1 VEEVFVDQQ
10 SRPRPDVQDVP
21 GTQALMR
28 GLDVLMAIGM
38 AQEPPRFGDIHRAV
52 NLPKG
57 TLHRLLAALQR
68 QRLIRLDSRTR
79 QYHVGSRVFDLARR
93 TLDQSELIRAAK
105 PELSRVSRLLN
116 RAACLYVRD
125 GEDVF
130 VIDFEDPD
138 AANSHTVRIWP
149 RQSAGQCAAGV
160 AMIAAMS
167 PDDRSAFLRGLD
179 HGSDQDLGIDL
190 TRALGY
196 ALVTERE
203 GGPTS
208 VASAM
213 LDADG
218 YPVAAISCPFEAT
231 DIRAERLH
239 EAGRVVAEA
248 ARRASGNF
256 GMGLGTPHVAPR
268 PEGRADDNVRH
279 LETGRDFMGE
289 NPVWSAEAQKLIWLD
304 ILAPAIRTYSPASG
318 ESSRIDLPEITGG
331 LAELAGDKLILLG
344 RHGIFE
350 FDPATGSHTLLVSPE
365 ADKPDNRF
373 NTAAIDAAGNL
384 WAGTVAVSH
393 EAGRGS
399 LYRISPDL
407 RIHKALEHTGLP
419 KNVDWSLDNRTLY
432 YSDGADGVVYA
443 FDFDLAS
450 GSLGNRRVFMQGND
464 DIGIPNGITV
474 DSKGHLWAAML
485 GGWSV
490 RRFAPDGRPEQVIA
504 LPIPMPTNLCFGG
517 RDMKTLFV
525 TSTYLRVPPGYS
537 TSAPLSGNLL
547 AIELDVPGRPAR
559 RFGSGRAA

>member
-1 VEEVFVDQQ
+1 MEESAVDEQL
-10 SRPRPDVQDVP
+10 RPQMQEVP

-38 AQEPPRFGDIHRAV
+38 APEPPRFGDIHRAV

-68 QRLIRLDSRTR
+68 QRLVRLDARTR

-93 TLDQSELIRAAK
+93 TLDQSDIIRAAK
-105 PELSRVSRLLN
+105 PELSRISRLLG

-125 GEDVF
+125 GGDVF
-130 VIDFEDPD
+130 VIDFEDPG

-149 RQSAGQCAAGV
+149 RLSARQCAAGV
-160 AMIAAMS
+160 AMIAAM
-167 PDDRSAFLRGLD
+167 PVHDRTEMLAGD
-179 HGSDQDLGIDL
+179 HPSTEDLGIDL

-196 ALVTERE
+196 ALVGERE

-208 VASAM
+208 VAAAV

-218 YPVAAISCPFEAT
+218 YPIAAISCPFEAT
-231 DIRAERLH
+231 DTRAERLH
-239 EAGRVVAEA
+239 ESGRVVAEA

-256 GMGLGTPHVAPR
+256 GMGLGTPQVAPR
-268 PEGRADDNVRH
+268 PEGRPDDRVRQ
-279 LETGRDFMGE
+279 LDTGRDFMGE
-289 NPVWSAEAQKLIWLD
+289 NPIWSAGTGRLVWLD
-304 ILAPAIRTYSPASG
+304 ILAPALRGYAPATR

-331 LAELAGDKLILLG
+331 LAEAEGDRLVLLG

-350 FDPATGSHTLLVSPE
+350 YDPASGAHALLISPE

-373 NTAAIDAAGNL
+373 NTAAVDAAGNL
-384 WAGTVAVSH
+384 WAGTMAINH
-393 EAGRGS
+393 EAGRGA

-407 RIHKALEHTGLP
+407 RIQRALEHTGLP
-419 KNVDWSLDNRTLY
+419 KNVAWSLDNRTLY
-432 YSDGADGVVYA
+432 YSDGADGIVYA
-443 FDFDLAS
+443 FDFDLEA
-450 GSLGNRRVFMQGND
+450 GSIANRRIFIEGNRE
-464 DIGIPNGITV
+464 IGVPNGITV
-474 DSKGHLWAAML
+474 DSEGCVWAAML
-485 GGWSV
+485 GGWAV
-490 RRFAPDGRPEQVIA
+490 RRFSPAGRPIEAVP

-517 RDMKTLFV
+517 DDLKTLFV

-547 AIELDVPGRPAR
+547 AIGVGVPGIPAR
-559 RFGSGRAA
+559 RFGTGGPA